1 MKRNTVVG
9 GALCLRA
16 PLSRSSEA
24 MPDAEA
30 PGRVPRRTAQP
41 IYSMKRVTKTEMVV
55 ESLTLRP
62 EGQTLP

>member
-1 MKRNTVVG
+1 
-9 GALCLRA
+9 
-16 PLSRSSEA
+16 

-62 EGQTLP
+62 EGQTLPELHAYLQEQMHRL